1 MTSNGAQPEIQTRML
16 KSHPHVPQQQVDR
29 ARGQEKLQN
38 IYNIQNRLAGGQEKL
53 QMIERVSV
61 NNIHGER
68 EARKIKQGR
77 ETLSEY
83 ISLSEIHAVQICYAT
98 RGPWA
103 T

>member
-1 MTSNGAQPEIQTRML
+1 MTSNGAQPEIQTGML

-29 ARGQEKLQN
+29 AGGQEKLQN

-61 NNIHGER
+61 NFIDHQPGKLNKAER
-68 EARKIKQGR
+68 HSVNKFGGNSCSANM
-77 ETLSEY
+77 LSNK
-83 ISLSEIHAVQICYAT
+83 LT
-98 RGPWA
+98 RGDRW

>member
-1 MTSNGAQPEIQTRML
+1 MTSNGAQPEIQTGML

-29 ARGQEKLQN
+29 
-38 IYNIQNRLAGGQEKL
+38 AGGQEKL

-61 NNIHGER
+61 NNIHGQR

-83 ISLSEIHAVQICYAT
+83 TWGKFMQCKYAMQQEAHGPHHSPEKTVQINKHI
-98 RGPWA
+98 
-103 T
+103 

>member
-29 ARGQEKLQN
+29 A
-38 IYNIQNRLAGGQEKL
+38 GGQEKL

-61 NNIHGER
+61 NFIDREPGKLNKAER
-68 EARKIKQGR
+68 HSVNKFGGNSCSANM
-77 ETLSEY
+77 LSNK
-83 ISLSEIHAVQICYAT
+83 LT
-98 RGPWA
+98 RGDRW